1 MVVWA
6 PEGAPVVSVEDKV
19 ILITGASV
27 GIGRGAAIG
36 LAQRGAK
43 IGVNYR
49 THRAE
54 AESALAEIRQA
65 GSEGCLVQ
73 ADVADPEAVGRMVAT
88 VRETFGRIDVLIN
101 NAGVY
106 PRQPFAE
113 MTFEDWRRIIDVNL
127 HGCYHTCREVLP
139 EMVERK
145 YGKIVNVTTVCLRVP
160 QENMAHYVASKGG
173 ITGLTWALAREYG
186 PYGVRVNAVA
196 PGAILVEEELR
207 WFPDQQ
213 AVRERCLSVQSLKY
227 RGLPEHLVGTF
238 AYLASGDSD
247 FVTGQTIYVDGGW
260 AYA

>member
-1 MVVWA
+1 
-6 PEGAPVVSVEDKV
+6 VSVEDKV

-36 LAQRGAK
+36 LGQRGAK
-43 IGVNYR
+43 IGINYR

-54 AESALAEIRQA
+54 AETALDDIRHA

-73 ADVADPEAVGRMVAT
+73 ADVSEPEDVKRMVDT

-113 MTFEDWRRIIDVNL
+113 MTFEDWQRIIDVNL
-127 HGCYHTCREVLP
+127 HGCYLTCHEVLP
-139 EMVERK
+139 EMVERS
-145 YGKIVNVTTVCLRVP
+145 YGKVINVSTVCFRVP
-160 QENMAHYVASKGG
+160 QANMAHYVASKGG
-173 ITGLTWALAREYG
+173 IIGLTRALAREYG
-186 PYGVRVNAVA
+186 PHGVRVNGVA

-213 AVRERCLSVQSLKY
+213 AVLEKCLAVQSLKY
-227 RGLPEHLVGTF
+227 RGMPEHLVGTF
-238 AYLASGDSD
+238 AFLASEDSD

-260 AYA
+260 AHA

>member
-1 MVVWA
+1 VYRA
-6 PEGAPVVSVEDKV
+6 LLGAPGVSVEDKV

-36 LAQRGAK
+36 LGERGAM
-43 IGVNYR
+43 IGINYR
-49 THRAE
+49 SHRAE

-65 GSEGCLVQ
+65 GGEGCLVG
-73 ADVADPEAVGRMVAT
+73 ADVSNPQDVKRMVET

-113 MTFEDWRRIIDVNL
+113 MTFEDWHRIIDVNL
-127 HGCYHTCREVLP
+127 NGCYHTCREVLP
-139 EMVERK
+139 EMVERG
-145 YGKIVNVTTVCLRVP
+145 YGKIINVSTVCLTVP
-160 QENMAHYVASKGG
+160 QADMAHYLASKGG
-173 ITGLTWALAREYG
+173 IVGLTRALAREYG
-186 PYGVRVNAVA
+186 PHGVRVNAVA

-213 AVRERCLSVQSLKY
+213 AVLDKCLAVQSLKY

-238 AYLASGDSD
+238 AFLASQDSD
-247 FVTGQTIYVDGGW
+247 FITGQTILVDGGW
-260 AYA
+260 AQG

>member
-1 MVVWA
+1 M
-6 PEGAPVVSVEDKV
+6 SVEGKV

-36 LAQRGAK
+36 LGQRGASV
-43 IGVNYR
+43 GVNYR

-54 AESALAEIRQA
+54 AETALEAIRHA
-65 GSEGCLVQ
+65 GGEGCLVQ
-73 ADVADPEAVGRMVAT
+73 ADVSKPQDVKRMVAT

-113 MTFEDWRRIIDVNL
+113 MTFDDWRRIIDVNL
-127 HGCYHTCREVLP
+127 HGCYLTCHEVLP
-139 EMVERK
+139 EMVERG
-145 YGKIVNVTTVCLRVP
+145 YGKIINVSTVCFHVP

-173 ITGLTWALAREYG
+173 IIGLTRALAREYG
-186 PYGVRVNAVA
+186 PHGVRVNAVA
-196 PGAILVEEELR
+196 PGAILVEEELK

-213 AVRERCLSVQSLKY
+213 AVLERCVKVQSLKY

-238 AYLASGDSD
+238 AYLASEDSD
-247 FVTGQTIYVDGGW
+247 FVTGQNILVDGGW
-260 AYA
+260 AHE